1 MPALWLSSWCKCCIA
16 SSKVTK
22 AFWLRILN
30 KIMWWTLWALYSIC
44 FCLKLQSSEHC
55 VRRMHYKLF
64 YKCFFTCK
72 ITLCY
77 IWVIMFQSS
86 FLSILKTV
94 ATCLKIVIY
103 WFIKLNWKQNFI
115 SLPFILMNICFF
127 LVKQYTLAVTEYDI
141 SYQLLI
147 MD

>member
-1 MPALWLSSWCKCCIA
+1 MPVLWLSSWCKCCIT

-22 AFWLRILN
+22 AFWWRILN
-30 KIMWWTLWALYSIC
+30 KIMWWTLWTLYSIC
-44 FCLKLQSSEHC
+44 FCLKLQSSEQC

-72 ITLCY
+72 FTLCH

-86 FLSILKTV
+86 FLSILKIV
-94 ATCLKIVIY
+94 ATCLKMVIY

-115 SLPFILMNICFF
+115 SVPFILMNICFF
-127 LVKQYTLAVTEYDI
+127 LVKQYTLWQNMIFHT
-141 SYQLLI
+141 SC
-147 MD
+147 